1 MMDIKQLRA
10 KLNRGELTRRE
21 FVRAAGALGLGS
33 LATGVLAGCQG
44 ALPAP
49 EQPAVSEPKGPA
61 AEPGEAVVQP
71 AQKQFRAAYSSVGL
85 AASWVARGADTMQF
99 LGDLLGI
106 EVVVFDGELSVE
118 KQRQNTEDIASQD
131 WDFVAIHPLAIE
143 AYVDPIKRLMDR
155 GVLVFDLDTKLTDD
169 LSTLDIVTFLE
180 PDNIFMGSA
189 VTEALMQAIGGE
201 GKVVH
206 TQGLLTH
213 TGAQG
218 RAKGFGSVVAKYP
231 DVEVVDETPGD
242 WDVNKVRQT
251 WEDLLVKHPDIAGGM
266 FHNDDMALAA
276 YEVVRA
282 AGKEDQI
289 KLVGV
294 DGMQPALR
302 AVMEDKLVATVV
314 NPTGRIHG
322 GAMWI
327 GWQLLNGQA
336 KKDEVPRFIRTD
348 GPVIDKQIAPGI
360 LYLAD
365 HLMI

>member
-1 MMDIKQLRA
+1 MDIKQLRA

-33 LATGVLAGCQG
+33 LATGILAGCQV
-44 ALPAP
+44 ATPPAAP
-49 EQPAVSEPKGPA
+49 EVAEEEPGPA
-61 AEPGEAVVQP
+61 AKEGEAVVQP
-71 AQKQFRAAYSSVGL
+71 AEKKWRAAYSSVGL
-85 AASWVARGADTMQF
+85 AATWVARGADTMQF

-106 EVVVFDGELSVE
+106 EVTVFDGELSVE
-118 KQRQNTEDIASQD
+118 KQRQNTDDIASQD

-143 AYVDPIKRLMDR
+143 AYVDPINQLIDR
-155 GVLVFDLDTKLTDD
+155 GIPVFDLDTKLTED
-169 LSTLDIVTFLE
+169 LSTLDIITFLE

-189 VTEALMQAIGGE
+189 VTQALMQAIGGK

-218 RAKGFGSVVAKYP
+218 RAEGFHKVVEQYS

-242 WDVNKVRQT
+242 WDVNKVRQI

-294 DGMQPALR
+294 DGMPHALR
-302 AVMEDKLVATVV
+302 AVMEDKIVATVV

-327 GWQLLNGQA
+327 GWHLLTGRDSQ
-336 KKDEVPRFIRTD
+336 DDVPRFIRTD
-348 GPVIDKQIAPGI
+348 GPVIDKRIAPGI
-360 LYLAD
+360 LYLSE
-365 HLMI
+365 HFMI